1 MVGVA
6 SQIIFCIFLAAIIGF
21 MGGFLIRGIRHQAR
35 LADLERLWQSRVAD
49 RDSQLQTLRTASI
62 ANGSTAATDVPMPNE
77 NHVIDSSVIARS
89 GEISPERRNDTPDAL
104 ASRLLEPTGNGQN
117 QFEDKLTQALSLIEN
132 LARSQ
137 HRMESE
143 LTALRSV
150 VPVTE
155 FKLEPPNNKS

>member
-49 RDSQLQTLRTASI
+49 RDSQLNTLRTAPINNVFTTVIDAPVPDVSL
-62 ANGSTAATDVPMPNE
+62 ATD
-77 NHVIDSSVIARS
+77 SLVIARS
-89 GEISPERRNDTPDAL
+89 GEILPERRNDTPDAL

-137 HRMESE
+137 QRMESE